1 MRYSRNI
8 FESENYRG
16 AGVRTISAET
26 IVASILTVLSA
37 LGVVFIIANFDEIM
51 AMIAIWMA
59 DFLTSVFPI
68 LILAVAIICF
78 MVITNGVPEDVF
90 WEMVR
95 RT

>member
-37 LGVVFIIANFDEIM
+37 LAVVFIIANFDEIM
-51 AMIAIWMA
+51 AMIAIGMA
-59 DFLTSVFPI
+59 DFLTSAFPI

-78 MVITNGVPEDVF
+78 MVITKRRARRRF
-90 WEMVR
+90 WR
-95 RT
+95 W